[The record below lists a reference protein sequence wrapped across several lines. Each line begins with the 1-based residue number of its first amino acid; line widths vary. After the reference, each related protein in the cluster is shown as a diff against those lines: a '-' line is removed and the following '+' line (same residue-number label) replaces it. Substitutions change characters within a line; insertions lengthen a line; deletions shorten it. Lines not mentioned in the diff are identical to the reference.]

1 MVNPSEDIIRRAREM
16 EMLRKLKESGKL
28 TQVDVQNITKTL
40 QILEMK
46 LDMISKKLDE
56 LLEHK
61 KSKEFKDIHQ
71 KILNILND
79 WMNTQSISEILG
91 YRQEYISRKISEL
104 KEMGKV
110 EEKREGKNLFYRR
123 AS

>member
-46 LDMISKKLDE
+46 LDMISRKLDE